1 MKNLI
6 STLFLAGTFFLN
18 SCGNDNLQD
27 KIENNEDTTKTI
39 KIKNIDEAL
48 DYSLKFTALEV
59 YKQGQELDSLNN
71 LYGLLD
77 KKSDTLVESLK
88 KKYNF

>member
-1 MKNLI
+1 MGALI
-6 STLFLAGTFFLN
+6 FN
-18 SCGNDNLQD
+18 SCGDNQESQEE
-27 KIENNEDTTKTI
+27 KEDTI

-48 DYSLKFTALEV
+48 DYSLKFTALGL

-71 LYGLLD
+71 LYDLLD

-88 KKYNF
+88 KRYNL